1 MIRTIAEEK
10 IFVVAID
17 RWHRTFR
24 EVMAWTSLPKVVSVS
39 LSCVEVV
46 DGMLQPVIVV
56 FGRDRV

>member
-1 MIRTIAEEK
+1 MIRTIVKEK

-24 EVMAWTSLPKVVSVS
+24 EVKAWTGLPKVDSVS
-39 LSCVEVV
+39 LSCVEIE

-56 FGRDRV
+56 FGQGRV